1 MATESQQLRQALLR
15 RGVVMPA
22 PEAVVLEDLDPQ
34 RVAPGVVLHPGTT
47 LRGRRT
53 LLGVGTELGLAG
65 GGCFQDIGC
74 GPGVRLWGGHHQ
86 DAVYLD
92 GVQLRGHAEVRAGT
106 LLEEGCQGGQH
117 LGFKMTVLLANT
129 VVGSLVN
136 FCDAIVAGGPSA
148 SMHSEIGSCTALYN
162 FSPQGDKWASVFG
175 DPFDGLVE
183 RSAPVFIGGQTQVV
197 SPVRIGPGTVI
208 PAGGAVRRDVPGG
221 RLYAEAGPVMDLPFD
236 PALYGPLDRKLDATF
251 AYIGTLAALAT
262 WYDLV
267 RGAWARGAEAQPHAE
282 LYRMAAEQL
291 RVGVAERIGRLDQLI
306 GKLPVS
312 SAAHRM
318 ALETSSDAARRP
330 WHQACV
336 EEQSLLI
343 DRWPVLRQ
351 RIQERAALAAQAA
364 DIAPGP
370 LSAGEGLRS
379 LVLLGARLATDPS
392 ASRTS
397 FRQALASI
405 EPSLLDD
412 AIVALR
418 SAAAWVARGGDSA
431 SNA

>member
-1 MATESQQLRQALLR
+1 MATESRQLRQTLLR

-53 LLGVGTELGLAG
+53 LLGAGTELGLAG

-117 LGFKMTVLLANT
+117 LGLKMTVLLANT
-129 VVGSLVN
+129 AVGSLVN

-148 SMHSEIGSCTALYN
+148 SRHSEIGSCTALYN
-162 FSPQGDKWASVFG
+162 FSPQGDKWASIFG
-175 DPFDGLVE
+175 DPFEGLIE

-208 PAGGAVRRDVPGG
+208 PAGAAVRRDVPGG

-236 PALYGPLDRKLDATF
+236 PALYGPLERKLDATF
-251 AYIGTLAALAT
+251 AYIGTLAAIAA

-267 RGAWARGAEAQPHAE
+267 RGAWARGAEAHTHAE

-306 GKLPVS
+306 GRLPVS

-318 ALETSSDAARRP
+318 ALDTSGDAARRP
-330 WHQACV
+330 WHQACLA
-336 EEQSLLI
+336 EQSLLI

-351 RIQERAALAAQAA
+351 RIQERAA
-364 DIAPGP
+364 
-370 LSAGEGLRS
+370 SAGQGAGPSQESPTIGEALKP
-379 LVLLGARLATDPS
+379 LALLGARLATDPS

-397 FRQALASI
+397 FRQARASI

-412 AIVALR
+412 ATDALR
-418 SAAAWVARGGDSA
+418 SVAAWVAQGGDSA
-431 SNA
+431 SIT